1 LAKKKTRKQQY
12 QAQQRASASP
22 VSVPAAGAGTP
33 AMRVTAA
40 AAAPVVK
47 PAADLGKEYQYVISD
62 LKRIGITAAS
72 MFALLVV
79 LALLLT

>member
-1 LAKKKTRKQQY
+1 MAKKTRRQQY
-12 QAQQRASASP
+12 RVRPQAAR
-22 VSVPAAGAGTP
+22 PAAPQTP
-33 AMRVTAA
+33 AAAPSRTAA
-40 AAAPVVK
+40 AAAGAAVPAK
-47 PAADLGKEYQYVISD
+47 SAADVAAEYQYVISD